1 MAKRQ
6 FSTHVAHPEVIDALH
21 DGVPEWMKSSLD
33 GWIHNQLLDGRYAAR
48 LEIGDTNL
56 LHRLERLLRINLVN
70 GTSGAQ
76 ALRTIFT
83 KMAPNPSLKLDVV
96 DGILQLKG
104 DHSATAALEIIL
116 LQSGSKWK
124 VTKNDSGD
132 FYLEERVDATTA
144 NAMADIANKGGDVAL
159 YLTKA
164 WNEAFGRSPN
174 PSVAYSNAI
183 KAVEAAAW
191 PVVIPKNDKA
201 TLGTIIQA
209 LRDKPE
215 SFRIGITE
223 KASNTGIE
231 SIRSQLSLVWEGQTD
246 RHGTSNPHAPTQAAA
261 EQALFI
267 VISLSQQFARGLISH
282 V

>member
-1 MAKRQ
+1 MVKRQ
-6 FSTHVAHPEVIDALH
+6 FSTYEAHPEVIDALH
-21 DGVPEWMKSSLD
+21 DGVPEWMRSSLD
-33 GWIHNQLLDGRYAAR
+33 AWIRNQLLDDRYAAG
-48 LEIGDTNL
+48 LGIGDTNL

-70 GTSGAQ
+70 GTSGSQ
-76 ALRTIFT
+76 ALRALFT
-83 KMAPNPSLKLDVV
+83 KVAQNPSLKLDVV

-104 DHSATAALEIIL
+104 QRSGTATLEVIL

-132 FYLEERVDATTA
+132 FYLEERVDATTES
-144 NAMADIANKGGDVAL
+144 AMADIADRGGDVAL

-164 WNEAFGRSPN
+164 WNETFGRSPN

-201 TLGTIIQA
+201 TLGTIVRA

-215 SFRIGITE
+215 NFRIGITE
-223 KASNTGIE
+223 KQSNSGIE
-231 SIRSQLSLVWEGQTD
+231 SICSQLSLVWEGQTD
-246 RHGTSNPHAPTQAAA
+246 RHGTSNPQTPTQAAA

-267 VISLSQQFARGLISH
+267 AISFSQQFARGLILH
-282 V
+282 A